1 MNNPRTRI
9 KRLITETLEE
19 AEDTSQIESAVIDRI
34 MQDPYFTEALIR
46 SLVHKE
52 VQQVVA
58 SQESEPVSIKPAIIR
73 EPVPILPSMKRTENI
88 VLNVAKMRKTDLIPL
103 AEELERES
111 DSASE
116 AAAFVR
122 AVESLMDDS
131 QTVGERFDMAALMSI
146 KGRVTSQVTR
156 KVFIG
161 QRQIPI
167 KGVLA

>member
-1 MNNPRTRI
+1 
-9 KRLITETLEE
+9 
-19 AEDTSQIESAVIDRI
+19 
-34 MQDPYFTEALIR
+34 MQDPYFTETLIR

-52 VQQVVA
+52 VEQIVA
-58 SQESEPVSIKPAIIR
+58 SHESEPESRVARMPSR
-73 EPVPILPSMKRTENI
+73 EPVPILPSMKQTSDI
-88 VLNVAKMRKTDLIPL
+88 VLNVAKMRKLDLIPL

-111 DSASE
+111 DVASE

-122 AVESLMDDS
+122 AVEDLMDDT
-131 QTVGERFDMAALMSI
+131 QTVGQRFDMAALMSI
-146 KGRVTSQVTR
+146 KSRVTFQTTR